1 MKIDPL
7 IFNKVVQKV
16 AANHRNKSFD
26 IYSSA
31 DIEQEVWVL
40 ALKHLPEFDLSRCK
54 YDDVE
59 KSFEHWLNKVM
70 STRLTNLH
78 RDKFLIKRR
87 NKNKEM
93 VATVSMN
100 SADFDLDQLFEHNH
114 NSIDFWDLVNK
125 HFTEDDFDVLESI
138 LSNENIN
145 SYYKVKLKNK
155 MKEVFK
161 DFLDG

>member
-7 IFNKVVQKV
+7 ILNRVIQKV
-16 AANHRNKSFD
+16 AENHRNKSFD

-31 DIEQEVWVL
+31 DIEQEVWII
-40 ALKHLPEFDLSRCK
+40 ALKKLPEFDIDKCK
-54 YDDVE
+54 YADIE
-59 KSFEHWLNKVM
+59 KSFEHWLNTVV
-70 STRLTNLH
+70 SNRLKNLH
-78 RDKFLIKRR
+78 RDEFVIKKR

-93 VATVSMN
+93 VATISI
-100 SADFDLDQLFEHNH
+100 SGTDFDLDQLFEHNH

-125 HFTEDDFDVLESI
+125 YFTEDDFDVLESI

>member
-1 MKIDPL
+1 MKIDPTIL
-7 IFNKVVQKV
+7 HKVIHKV
-16 AANHRNKSFD
+16 AENHRNKSFD

-31 DIEQEVWVL
+31 DIEQEVWII
-40 ALKHLPEFDLSRCK
+40 ALKKLPEFDISKCK
-54 YDDVE
+54 YDDIE
-59 KSFEHWLNKVM
+59 KSFEHWLNTVV
-70 STRLTNLH
+70 SHRLTNLH
-78 RDKFLIKRR
+78 RDKFITKKR

-93 VATVSMN
+93 VATISISSTN
-100 SADFDLDQLFEHNH
+100 FDLDQLFEHNH

-155 MKEVFK
+155 MKEIFK
-161 DFLDG
+161 DFIDG